1 MVTEFEVER
10 AGGVLHAYDSG
21 SDASG
26 PFTLVWHHGS
36 PQTGAPLDPV
46 LSAAAARG
54 IRVVSY
60 GRPSYGGSTA
70 RPGRDVASA
79 AADVV
84 AIADALG
91 LDRLAMMGASG
102 GGPHA
107 LAAAA
112 LAPGRVVGVVTLGSP
127 APFTERFDWFGGMAA
142 PAALRSAR
150 EGRAARAAF
159 AEHDEFD
166 PEQFVAADYAALE
179 GEWASLGADVARS
192 EAFGP
197 GGLVDDDV
205 ALAAPWG
212 FELGDVRAPV
222 LVVQGADDRVIPP
235 AHGEWLARW
244 IPGAELWLRPSDG
257 HISVL
262 DAMPEALDWLL
273 AKPGVRG

>member
-1 MVTEFEVER
+1 MITEFEVER

-21 SDASG
+21 GDAAG
-26 PFTLVWHHGS
+26 PLTLVWHHGS

-70 RPGRDVASA
+70 RPGRDIASA
-79 AADVV
+79 SADVV

-107 LAAAA
+107 LAPAA
-112 LAPGRVVGVVTLGSP
+112 LAPERVAGVVTLGGP
-127 APFTERFDWFGGMAA
+127 APFTDQFDWFAGMAA
-142 PAALRSAR
+142 PAALRAALD
-150 EGRAARAAF
+150 GRVARAAF

-179 GEWASLGADVARS
+179 GDWASLGADVARS

-212 FELGDVRAPV
+212 FELGDVRTPV
-222 LVVQGADDRVIPP
+222 LVVQGGDDRVIPP
-235 AHGEWLARW
+235 SHGEWLARR
-244 IPGAELWLRPSDG
+244 IPGAELWLRPADG

-262 DAMPEALDWLL
+262 DAVPDALDWLL
-273 AKPGVRG
+273 AHA

>member
-1 MVTEFEVER
+1 MVIEFEVER

-21 SDASG
+21 ADVAG
-26 PFTLVWHHGS
+26 PFTLVWLHGS

-46 LSAAAARG
+46 LAAAAARG

-60 GRPSYGGSTA
+60 GRPGYGGSTA

-84 AIADALG
+84 AIADALS
-91 LDRLAMMGASG
+91 LDRLVMMGASG

-112 LAPGRVVGVVTLGSP
+112 LAPDRVAGAVSLGGP
-127 APFTERFDWFGGMAA
+127 APFTEEFDWFAGMAA
-142 PAALRSAR
+142 PAALRAAH

-159 AEHDEFD
+159 AEHEEFD
-166 PEQFVAADYAALE
+166 PEQFVAADWKALE
-179 GEWASLGADVARS
+179 GEWTSLGADVARS

-205 ALAAPWG
+205 AFAAPWG
-212 FELGDVRAPV
+212 FALADLRVPV
-222 LVVQGADDRVIPP
+222 LVVQGGADRVIPP
-235 AHGEWLARW
+235 EHGEWLARR
-244 IPGAELWLRPSDG
+244 IPGAELSLRPGDG

-262 DAMPEALDWLL
+262 DAVPDGLDWLL
-273 AKPGVRG
+273 DHARG

>member
-1 MVTEFEVER
+1 MITEFEVARE
-10 AGGVLHAYDSG
+10 GGVLHAYDSG
-21 SDASG
+21 ADASA
-26 PFTLVWHHGS
+26 PFTLVWQHGS

-60 GRPSYGGSTA
+60 GRPGYGGSTA
-70 RPGRDVASA
+70 RPGRTVASA
-79 AADVV
+79 SADIV

-91 LDRLAMMGASG
+91 LDRLALMGASG

-107 LAAAA
+107 LAPAA
-112 LAPGRVVGVVTLGSP
+112 LAPERVSGVVTLGGS
-127 APFTERFDWFGGMAA
+127 APFTEQFDWFAGMAA
-142 PAALRSAR
+142 PAALRAAR
-150 EGRAARAAF
+150 DGRVARAAL

-179 GEWASLGADVARS
+179 GDWASLGADVARS

-212 FELGDVRAPV
+212 FELDDVRAPV
-222 LVVQGADDRVIPP
+222 LVVQGGEDRVIPP
-235 AHGEWLARW
+235 SHGEWLARR
-244 IPGAELWLRPSDG
+244 IPGAELWLRPADG

-262 DAMPEALDWLL
+262 DAVPDALDWLL
-273 AKPGVRG
+273 ARA

>member
-1 MVTEFEVER
+1 MITEFEVER

-21 SDASG
+21 AGAAG

-36 PQTGAPLDPV
+36 PQTGAPLEPV

-54 IRVVSY
+54 IRVVSF
-60 GRPSYGGSTA
+60 GRPGYGGSTA

-79 AADVV
+79 SADVV

-107 LAAAA
+107 LAPAA
-112 LAPGRVVGVVTLGSP
+112 LAPERVAGAVTLGGP
-127 APFTERFDWFGGMAA
+127 APFTEQFDWFAGMAA
-142 PAALRSAR
+142 PAALRAAR
-150 EGRAARAAF
+150 EGRVARAAF

-179 GEWASLGADVARS
+179 GDWASLGADVARS

-222 LVVQGADDRVIPP
+222 LVVQGGDDRVIPP
-235 AHGEWLARW
+235 SHGEWLARR
-244 IPGAELWLRPSDG
+244 IPGAELWLRPADG

-262 DAMPEALDWLL
+262 DAVPDALDWLL
-273 AKPGVRG
+273 AHA

>member
-1 MVTEFEVER
+1 MITEFEVAR
-10 AGGVLHAYDSG
+10 AAGVLHAYDSG
-21 SDASG
+21 PDAAA

-36 PQTGAPLDPV
+36 PQTGAPLEPV

-79 AADVV
+79 SADVV

-107 LAAAA
+107 LAPAA
-112 LAPGRVVGVVTLGSP
+112 LAPERVAGAVTLGGP
-127 APFTERFDWFGGMAA
+127 APFTEQFDWFAGMAA
-142 PAALRSAR
+142 PAALRAAR
-150 EGRAARAAF
+150 EGRVARAAF

-179 GEWASLGADVARS
+179 GDWASLGADVARS

-197 GGLVDDDV
+197 GGFVDDDV

-222 LVVQGADDRVIPP
+222 LVVQGGEDRVIPP
-235 AHGEWLARW
+235 SHGEWLARR
-244 IPGAELWLRPSDG
+244 IPGADLWLRPADG

-262 DAMPEALDWLL
+262 DAVPDALDWLL
-273 AKPGVRG
+273 AHA